1 MSELNLLWA
10 NTLHDNPIPE
20 RASNWGAR
28 AGIFCLKNLAFRSKN
43 SSFGCKNWCSKHF
56 GKPPT
61 LSTSPHN
68 SQVQKK
74 KATKLFLSTGHWS
87 VLRNNVV
94 AFFCFEKKKKLY
106 SSSALLPKELKYQD
120 IYFGA
125 LVNGQCSKINVLIF
139 FCLDIRSCTLI
150 KLLFSLLMLWKNVEV
165 IILEHWP

>member
-1 MSELNLLWA
+1 MVLN
-10 NTLHDNPIPE
+10 
-20 RASNWGAR
+20 
-28 AGIFCLKNLAFRSKN
+28 
-43 SSFGCKNWCSKHF
+43 
-56 GKPPT
+56 GKLGLETFWETADTFLITPT
-61 LSTSPHN
+61 IRKCN
-68 SQVQKK
+68 KK
-74 KATKLFLSTGHWS
+74 KARTLFLSTGHWS

-165 IILEHWP
+165 IILEH